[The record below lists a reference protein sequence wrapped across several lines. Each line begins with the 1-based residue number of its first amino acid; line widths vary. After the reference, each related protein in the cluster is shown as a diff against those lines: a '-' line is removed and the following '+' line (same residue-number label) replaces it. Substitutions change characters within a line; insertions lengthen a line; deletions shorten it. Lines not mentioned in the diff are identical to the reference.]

1 MGMPKRKRTASGY
14 SARKKAKANPDAAAE
29 LNKKPSFMALPA
41 GLQEELIR
49 RTGTRMKIIP
59 PEHKPRMMH
68 PRYIIGEL
76 SQKVIKNAECTVP
89 KERKNIQNR
98 KLRLRRHNRP
108 KEIPAARDST
118 IKAKHTAERAKKMAP
133 AETVSIKNR
142 DKSVLKSQ
150 NKRGK
155 EGTSAKNI
163 I

>member
-1 MGMPKRKRTASGY
+1 MGMPKRKRTAAGY

-76 SQKVIKNAECTVP
+76 SGIIG
-89 KERKNIQNR
+89 RKKSLQQ
-98 KLRLRRHNRP
+98 
-108 KEIPAARDST
+108 E
-118 IKAKHTAERAKKMAP
+118 TA
-133 AETVSIKNR
+133 
-142 DKSVLKSQ
+142 Q
-150 NKRGK
+150 
-155 EGTSAKNI
+155 
-163 I
+163 